1 MKMTMRAAL
10 LLYPLLF
17 FLFLSNCRDE
27 KAATAP
33 TEETPPTIDPKEVL
47 KEELVLKP
55 LEGRWYYNNEPFN
68 GYSVRFHPNGAL
80 GERLGYVE
88 GKREGVAKRYSDNGV
103 LRVMSNYKNNRLE
116 GEFKT
121 WWENGSLAEQSYY
134 KNGVLHGEQRQWY
147 ATRELA
153 KVRNLVNGKE
163 EGMQRAWLKNGKLYV
178 NYEAKNGRIF
188 GMRRANSCYQLENEV
203 VVRDE

>member
-1 MKMTMRAAL
+1 MKATL

-17 FLFLSNCRDE
+17 VLLLSHCKE
-27 KAATAP
+27 KTAVASLQ
-33 TEETPPTIDPKEVL
+33 EEISPEIDLQEVL
-47 KEELVLKP
+47 KKELVLNP
-55 LEGRWYYNNEPFN
+55 IEGKWYYNNQPFN
-68 GYSVRFHPNGAL
+68 GHSVKFHPNGAL
-80 GERLGYVE
+80 GERLGYVD

-103 LRVMSNYKNNRLE
+103 LRVMSHYRHNRLE

-121 WWENGSLAEQSYY
+121 WWENGVLAEESYY
-134 KNGVLHGEQRQWY
+134 KDGVLHGEQRQWY
-147 ATRELA
+147 ASGELA
-153 KVRNLVNGKE
+153 KVRHLVNGKE

-203 VVRDE
+203 VVKDK